1 MHLCAQK
8 AQHWKALAEAALAC
22 APAPDLTATSRGSQ
36 KLNSCTQGEKIDPL
50 KLKIMEIEEQ
60 LLRQFR
66 EANVT
71 PNISKDDMASIH
83 AIAVER
89 VISRKSG
96 LPEL

>member
-1 MHLCAQK
+1 
-8 AQHWKALAEAALAC
+8 
-22 APAPDLTATSRGSQ
+22 
-36 KLNSCTQGEKIDPL
+36 
-50 KLKIMEIEEQ
+50 MEIEEQ

-83 AIAVER
+83 AIAVDR
-89 VISRKSG
+89 VISGKSG